1 MIVGSY
7 IYQGY
12 TNNNTSMYKK
22 GATELLKMGIE
33 DIITLGTGKLGKLV
47 RRGQSK
53 KVKQTNGITTSKIVI
68 PALESQTKTVN

>member
-33 DIITLGTGKLGKLV
+33 DREI
-47 RRGQSK
+47 GQISK
-53 KVKQTNGITTSKIVI
+53 KGAIKKSK
-68 PALESQTKTVN
+68 TD

>member
-22 GATELLKMGIE
+22 GATE
-33 DIITLGTGKLGKLV
+33 LGTGKLGKLV